1 MVVLFDGTSRG
12 KNWIFRSI
20 VPLQNLIP
28 WFMDGTLN
36 GTDSISV
43 FFFFVKHNLINLD
56 YVLRGYIPL
65 Q

>member
-1 MVVLFDGTSRG
+1 
-12 KNWIFRSI
+12 
-20 VPLQNLIP
+20 
-28 WFMDGTLN
+28 MDGTLN

-65 Q
+65 QWERSMYFFQEFIHEKPLHELI